1 MSFIATIV
9 HQGREWEENWFT
21 GNNWEVT
28 WSPFVRTLS
37 AGKFGKQ
44 VCTVAK
50 EELGLENI
58 PGPVYPQPLQVR
70 ILIS

>member
-1 MSFIATIV
+1 MSLIAKLGF
-9 HQGREWEENWFT
+9 QGKEWEENWFN

-58 PGPVYPQPLQVR
+58 PGVEYPEPLQVR
-70 ILIS
+70 IMI